1 LFVDVTL
8 NLNGLESDSEI
19 EDTIEKLR
27 DVNATDDALEDILI
41 IDWHFH

>member
-8 NLNGLESDSEI
+8 NLNGLESYSEI
-19 EDTIEKLR
+19 EDTIQKLR